1 MAIIVMTVI
10 IKSSGGLAGQ
20 NDTPRDTPVT
30 KSRGAARRA
39 RWTEANTVPIRQSG
53 TVPFKVPSLG
63 TLEIESYY
71 TPLSP
76 RRTPKVSRCLLVIST
91 LVPPKPGCRTRRG
104 EKEPNKEQD
113 RGNRVN
119 AEGPR
124 GVARRR
130 SASRRRPPENDAA
143 SFATPRRAA
152 GLPRCFTMQ
161 QQKNAAAAEHR
172 RAGPPGPAASV
183 ALKSRKTEQLANE
196 SRDCRA
202 L

>member
-1 MAIIVMTVI
+1 MTVI

-119 AEGPR
+119 AEGRR

-143 SFATPRRAA
+143 SFATQRRRPAQM
-152 GLPRCFTMQ
+152 FH
-161 QQKNAAAAEHR
+161 NAAAEKRGR
-172 RAGPPGPAASV
+172 RGAPPRRTART
-183 ALKSRKTEQLANE
+183 SRV
-196 SRDCRA
+196 SRVKIQKDRA
-202 L
+202 VGQ